1 MAYLGDHDNLLPDGK
16 PRNNQSV
23 VAEGTKAFC
32 NLPPSSNVAVGLAAG
47 EANRATTFSSFQH
60 HICYFLV
67 NVQTLRIKLTF
78 YSPKVIIHLID
89 HNCIDTSTYV
99 PDKCEIHNFVKK
111 NAGNKYVFCWTA
123 KNKRYTA
130 NVEQDRV
137 ISFCSKKRWSSQ

>member
-78 YSPKVIIHLID
+78 YSPKVIIHLLTTIA
-89 HNCIDTSTYV
+89 STLAHMSQ
-99 PDKCEIHNFVKK
+99 INVK
-111 NAGNKYVFCWTA
+111 
-123 KNKRYTA
+123 YTTL
-130 NVEQDRV
+130 
-137 ISFCSKKRWSSQ
+137 SKKCR